1 MERSRVETC
10 ELSAILLCAR
20 AAGSLGTGR
29 HWRGC
34 AVVRVRGERRVLTGL
49 WFHKAGRVYYK
60 YNVVCATWTVA
71 LLAIPYR
78 HAPRYQDSTAERP
91 KNQNT
96 APSIVHTADAA
107 TARPRHAA
115 TERIRALPARG
126 FGLDGCPRFTLLFT
140 ASPLLSR
147 CTGLGCR
154 VQARG
159 RSSPNC
165 DKHTDNAHDNA
176 PAQRTVKSVSV
187 LRRKPRVARRTAANR
202 HPDSPGIWRA
212 PSRQRVGVRSRR
224 TARPSWRSGG
234 TD

>member
-1 MERSRVETC
+1 MLRGRWPYWLFPIATLHGTRLVRRNVQNDHEY
-10 ELSAILLCAR
+10 
-20 AAGSLGTGR
+20 GSFYT
-29 HWRGC
+29 
-34 AVVRVRGERRVLTGL
+34 
-49 WFHKAGRVYYK
+49 
-60 YNVVCATWTVA
+60 
-71 LLAIPYR
+71 
-78 HAPRYQDSTAERP
+78 
-91 KNQNT
+91 
-96 APSIVHTADAA
+96 VHTADAA

-115 TERIRALPARG
+115 TERIRALPSRG

-140 ASPLLSR
+140 ASQLLSR
-147 CTGLGCR
+147 FTGLGCR

-165 DKHTDNAHDNA
+165 DKHTDNA

>member
-1 MERSRVETC
+1 
-10 ELSAILLCAR
+10 
-20 AAGSLGTGR
+20 
-29 HWRGC
+29 
-34 AVVRVRGERRVLTGL
+34 VLTGL

-78 HAPRYQDSTAERP
+78 HAPRYQASTAERP

-96 APSIVHTADAA
+96 APSIVVHTADAA

-115 TERIRALPARG
+115 TERIRALPSRG

-140 ASPLLSR
+140 ASQLLSR
-147 CTGLGCR
+147 FTGLGCR

-165 DKHTDNAHDNA
+165 DKHTDNA

-212 PSRQRVGVRSRR
+212 PSRQRVGVRSRPHCK
-224 TARPSWRSGG
+224 TVLAVQTDALPSAAFGV
-234 TD
+234 

>member
-1 MERSRVETC
+1 M
-10 ELSAILLCAR
+10 
-20 AAGSLGTGR
+20 
-29 HWRGC
+29 
-34 AVVRVRGERRVLTGL
+34 LTGL

-78 HAPRYQDSTAERP
+78 HAPRYQASTAERP

-96 APSIVHTADAA
+96 APSIVAHGRRGDGA

-115 TERIRALPARG
+115 TERIRALPSRG

-140 ASPLLSR
+140 ASQLLSR
-147 CTGLGCR
+147 CTGLGRCR

-165 DKHTDNAHDNA
+165 DKHTDNAASPKNREERE
-176 PAQRTVKSVSV
+176 RTQEKAARGATNGSESP
-187 LRRKPRVARRTAANR
+187 PRLTRDMEGAVAAACGCTVARAPHCKTVLAVQTDALPSAAF
-202 HPDSPGIWRA
+202 
-212 PSRQRVGVRSRR
+212 GV
-224 TARPSWRSGG
+224 
-234 TD
+234 